1 MTNDALL
8 VLETLFQTIWRLFT
22 SWNFPG
28 TNVTPAEM
36 FLFLISAG
44 IGLRYVL
51 MFLHSPNASA
61 SSGLA
66 SGKAIDEKRL
76 QRHLAQNYHTHRN

>member
-1 MTNDALL
+1 MSNDALL
-8 VLETLFQTIWRLFT
+8 VLQTLFQTIWRLFT

-28 TNVTPAEM
+28 TDVTPAEM

-61 SSGLA
+61 SRGVGALKKTNS
-66 SGKAIDEKRL
+66 DD
-76 QRHLAQNYHTHRN
+76 

>member
-1 MTNDALL
+1 MSNDALL
-8 VLETLFQTIWRLFT
+8 VLDCLFKTIWRLFT

-36 FLFLISAG
+36 FLFLISSG

-51 MFLHSPNASA
+51 QFLHSPNI
-61 SSGLA
+61 SGYGDAVRYSKRIGANTKSLA
-66 SGKAIDEKRL
+66 VKK
-76 QRHLAQNYHTHRN
+76 

>member
-1 MTNDALL
+1 MSNDALL
-8 VLETLFQTIWRLFT
+8 VLECLFKTIWQLFT

-28 TNVTPAEM
+28 TDVTPAEM

-51 MFLHSPNASA
+51 MFLHSPNANA
-61 SSGLA
+61 SRAVSTMKKVN
-66 SGKAIDEKRL
+66 SD
-76 QRHLAQNYHTHRN
+76 

>member
-8 VLETLFQTIWRLFT
+8 VLQSLFQTIWRLFS

-51 MFLHSPNASA
+51 MFLHSPNANA
-61 SSGLA
+61 SQVVQTGRSHERYAKWQSKG
-66 SGKAIDEKRL
+66 E
-76 QRHLAQNYHTHRN
+76 